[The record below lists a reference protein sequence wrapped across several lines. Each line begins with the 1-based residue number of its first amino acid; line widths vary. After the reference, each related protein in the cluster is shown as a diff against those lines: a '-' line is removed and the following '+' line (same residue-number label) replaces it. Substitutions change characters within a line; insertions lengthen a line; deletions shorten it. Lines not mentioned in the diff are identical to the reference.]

1 MLGLGAMGGVGGALF
16 RASWSVIQALVF
28 PEAVGGIYLTSVV
41 ASAGLWGLLGGAATS
56 GLAVLLATLGS
67 RKTLSELRA
76 WQGGVGGALVGAMA
90 PLPVALVMA
99 GGFQWFLM
107 APVMALSAGMGG
119 ALGAGFLFAAK
130 RAEASELALVEEVA
144 ALNSGE

>member
-1 MLGLGAMGGVGGALF
+1 MPYKSRTLLRFQTLTRMRAEIAERLLGATQQTAM
-16 RASWSVIQALVF
+16 
-28 PEAVGGIYLTSVV
+28 LTTFNEVN
-41 ASAGLWGLLGGAATS
+41 
-56 GLAVLLATLGS
+56 
-67 RKTLSELRA
+67 
-76 WQGGVGGALVGAMA
+76 
-90 PLPVALVMA
+90 
-99 GGFQWFLM
+99 M